1 MKGIFAALALSALLP
16 AAASAADLDYTYAEA
31 AYSQANSEVGN
42 GAHGFNGGQGVM
54 LDGSYA
60 FGAHWFTEA
69 AFRYNDFHQH
79 LGGTSVALAPQSFR
93 LGGGFHAAMADSVDF
108 TAHLDYVFART
119 SLTVDQ
125 PNSEVERNNTGYLA
139 GIGLRIHPTDLLEMD
154 LGLDHDKLGFQRQVL
169 GAGCASHGCA
179 TALEFDQGS
188 KETIVSAAAR
198 YNFGSF
204 IGGAEYRRG
213 NTQGWR
219 ELLLSLRID
228 F

>member
-16 AAASAADLDYTYAEA
+16 ATASAADLSYTYGEA
-31 AYSQANSEVGN
+31 AYSQANSEVGD

-69 AFRYNDFHQH
+69 AFRYNDFHQN
-79 LGGTSVALAPQSFR
+79 LAGSSVALAPQSFR
-93 LGGGFHAAMADSVDF
+93 LGGGFHAAMADSVDL

-125 PNSEVERNNTGYLA
+125 PSSEVERNNTGYLA

-169 GAGCASHGCA
+169 GCASGCP
-179 TALEFDQGS
+179 TLLEFDQGA

-204 IGGAEYRRG
+204 IGGVEYRRG

-219 ELLLSLRID
+219 ELLISLRLG